1 MVISGANNLYNNKNA
16 VDELNVFP
24 VPDGDTGTNMS
35 LTAQSMA
42 NELADAGD
50 LTLTKAADK
59 MSFAT
64 LRGARGNSGVIM
76 SQFFRGISRSF
87 KGKTECGAAELASA
101 LKDGS
106 DAAYKAVMNP
116 TEGTILT
123 VAREAAAGAA
133 AAAESGDVVSVV
145 ETAVERGSKA
155 LERTTEMLPVLKQ
168 AGVVD
173 AGGQGWIY
181 VLEGML
187 SYLQSGEITAKIGG
201 DEAAE
206 TKKTAQAA
214 VSGDDIKFKYCT
226 EFIIE
231 KYESG
236 ASVDDFRAAIAD
248 KGDCQLVIDD
258 DEVCKVHIHT
268 NHPGFV
274 LEEAVKIGEMINLK
288 IDNMKHQHREII
300 KGSLDLSDGKTPSTV
315 ADGKKSKPKK
325 EKEPK
330 PKKEKEPKPKKEA
343 KQEPPKPFGFA
354 AVCAGKG
361 LAEIL
366 TDMGVDRI
374 IEGGQTMN
382 PSTDDIV
389 KAVKK
394 VKAQTVFV
402 FPNNKNIIMAAQQ
415 AAQIL
420 EDRDIV
426 VIESTSYPQC
436 VSAMVAFNDQK
447 DAEANANAMRKAIG
461 KVATAQLT
469 YAVRDTE
476 IDGKTI
482 KKNDILGMVEGKIT
496 RTGTDLDEVL
506 AGVVAEITDEDTEII
521 TVYCGKDIKKQQAD
535 RMQKALEAKYE
546 SDEIEVS
553 FKRGGQPIYYYIV
566 SAE

>member
-1 MVISGANNLYNNKNA
+1 M
-16 VDELNVFP
+16 
-24 VPDGDTGTNMS
+24 
-35 LTAQSMA
+35 
-42 NELADAGD
+42 
-50 LTLTKAADK
+50 
-59 MSFAT
+59 
-64 LRGARGNSGVIM
+64 
-76 SQFFRGISRSF
+76 
-87 KGKTECGAAELASA
+87 
-101 LKDGS
+101 
-106 DAAYKAVMNP
+106 
-116 TEGTILT
+116 
-123 VAREAAAGAA
+123 
-133 AAAESGDVVSVV
+133 
-145 ETAVERGSKA
+145 
-155 LERTTEMLPVLKQ
+155 
-168 AGVVD
+168 
-173 AGGQGWIY
+173 
-181 VLEGML
+181 
-187 SYLQSGEITAKIGG
+187 
-201 DEAAE
+201 
-206 TKKTAQAA
+206 
-214 VSGDDIKFKYCT
+214 
-226 EFIIE
+226 
-231 KYESG
+231 
-236 ASVDDFRAAIAD
+236 
-248 KGDCQLVIDD
+248 
-258 DEVCKVHIHT
+258 CKVHIHT

-546 SDEIEVS
+546 SDEIEVA

>member
-42 NELADAGD
+42 QELADTDG

-87 KGKTECGAAELASA
+87 KGKTECGASELASA

-123 VAREAAAGAA
+123 VAREAAAGAKEA
-133 AAAESGDVVSVV
+133 SGGGDVVSVV
-145 ETAVERGSKA
+145 ETAVERGNKA
-155 LERTTEMLPVLKQ
+155 LARTTEMLPVLKQ
-168 AGVVD
+168 ANVVD
-173 AGGQGWIY
+173 AGGQGWMY

-201 DEAAE
+201 EEAAE

-214 VSGDDIKFKYCT
+214 VSGEEIKFRYCT

-300 KGSLDLSDGKTPSTV
+300 KGTLDLSDGKTPSTV
-315 ADGKKSKPKK
+315 TDGKKSKPKK

-343 KQEPPKPFGFA
+343 KQEPPKTYGFA

-436 VSAMVAFNDQK
+436 VSAMIAFNGQK
-447 DAEANANAMRKAIG
+447 DAEANAGAMRRAIG

-476 IDGKTI
+476 IDGKKI

-506 AGVVAEITDEDTEII
+506 AGVVAEITDGDTEII
-521 TVYCGKDIKKQQAD
+521 TVYCGKDVKKQQAD